1 MRRLLVVEDEDVILK
16 SLRRLLER
24 NHYEVHC
31 ATSVDE
37 AIVSEPHSFDLV
49 LADLRLPGDM
59 GTALIPA
66 AAPVPVVIMTS
77 HASVR
82 SAVDAMRHGAIDYIA
97 KPFDHDE
104 LLMVIERSLH
114 QNLVQSQNRA
124 LKLNMERLYPIHQH
138 VSGTGLDTLLNA
150 VSNSADADRFL
161 HLYGECGTDKESLAK
176 AIHGNSEQRDGPFLV
191 LDIAAEGV
199 DATARLFGPK
209 HPAAET
215 SEMSSLET
223 QNVPVGGY
231 LQAAQNGTLVIRYPE
246 LLLPDVQQLLCKAVS
261 GSVLQNQ
268 SGRGQHAINVN
279 LLSISGHSIDLLLK
293 DGHLTNDYANLFVA
307 YQYEIAPLRQRP
319 SDVAALAER
328 HLLWLEKRYA
338 RKKLKISH
346 EAMAALMAN
355 EWPGNVAELESTI
368 SRAVFTCRT
377 HTIGLGDLG
386 LGDPGLGVQNEA
398 SGGGARDLSLDEYF
412 RYFVIRNQS
421 TLSETELAARLGIS
435 RKALWERR
443 QKMSLLRETH
453 EGLTS

>member
-31 ATSVDE
+31 ATTVDE
-37 AIVSEPHSFDLV
+37 AIISEPHSFDLV
-49 LADLRLPGDM
+49 LADLRLPGEM

-66 AAPVPVVIMTS
+66 ADPVPVVIMTS

-124 LKLNMERLYPIHQH
+124 LKLNMERLYPLHQH
-138 VSGTGLDTLLNA
+138 VQGTGLDTLLNTISQGA
-150 VSNSADADRFL
+150 GTHRFL
-161 HLYGECGTDKESLAK
+161 HLHGECGTDKEALAK
-176 AIHGNSEQRDGPFLV
+176 AIHDGSQQRDGPFLV
-191 LDIAAEGV
+191 LDISTERV
-199 DATARLFGPK
+199 DAATRLFGPA
-209 HPAAET
+209 HPAAQSHNST
-215 SEMSSLET
+215 LPDT
-223 QNVPVGGY
+223 NTLPVGGY
-231 LQAAQNGTLVIRYPE
+231 LQAAQNGTLVVRYPE
-246 LLLPDVQQLLCKAVS
+246 LLLSDIQQLLCRAVA
-261 GSVLQNQ
+261 GSVLQNHN
-268 SGRGQHAINVN
+268 GRRQHPINVN
-279 LLSISGHSIDLLLK
+279 LISISGQSIETLVDE
-293 DGHLTNDYANLFVA
+293 GHLISDYADLFA
-307 YQYEIAPLRQRP
+307 AHQFEIAPLRQRP
-319 SDVAALAER
+319 RDIAALAER
-328 HLLWLEKRYA
+328 HLQWLEKRYA
-338 RKKLKISH
+338 RKRLKLSH

-386 LGDPGLGVQNEA
+386 FSGQGDTAAGNM
-398 SGGGARDLSLDEYF
+398 RDLSLDEYF
-412 RYFVIRNQS
+412 RYFVLRNQS
-421 TLSETELAARLGIS
+421 ALSETELAARLGIS

-443 QKMSLLRETH
+443 QKMNLIRDTGEDLSD
-453 EGLTS
+453 